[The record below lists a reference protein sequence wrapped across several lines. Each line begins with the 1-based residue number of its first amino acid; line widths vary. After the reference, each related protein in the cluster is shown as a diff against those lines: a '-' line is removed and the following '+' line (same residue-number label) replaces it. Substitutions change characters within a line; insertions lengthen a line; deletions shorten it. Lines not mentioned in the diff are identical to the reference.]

1 MNLSAVGAHCKT
13 SENVVGICNLVPC
26 LDRQSLVNRI
36 IVLPADKSFVSILG
50 NYPFIFG
57 ALYPFLV
64 FIRFIRISQSNGPA
78 RINRIEKNSFNGCFE
93 PIVGIFR
100 IRSTVFKTVSDV
112 IISLWNGEI
121 HTPHFCCDL
130 TAAAS
135 LDSHAIHHFHII
147 RTVTR
152 NQLCLVIGIFH
163 ISVGSYSRKT
173 VTTLS
178 FHFHNGTYF
187 LGTILCIPFIDDILE
202 RSKIVISIITV
213 NGIID
218 SNKANIV
225 IRKKHFRIK
234 ACLQILSAETGEV
247 FLCQVGTKKILR
259 IYKPFIG
266 GQPPVNGLRFLYA
279 LLPFFVR
286 RFLYAVSNASII
298 GVTGSSLSGLDRYSN
313 RMPFSRNF
321 RSNLMKEEVSRLIR
335 EVSRARIVPMP

>member
-202 RSKIVISIITV
+202 RSKIVIPIITV

-218 SNKANIV
+218 SNKANIIV
-225 IRKKHFRIK
+225 GKKHFRIK

-247 FLCQVGTKKILR
+247 FHDNSTDFSVLNRFNKSFEIGTVKVCACIAVINKKFGIVITVVVGIFQKKLLLVLYAHAVAVKKIVLTEPA
-259 IYKPFIG
+259 IKGCDF
-266 GQPPVNGLRFLYA
+266 FL
-279 LLPFFVR
+279 LF
-286 RFLYAVSNASII
+286 
-298 GVTGSSLSGLDRYSN
+298 
-313 RMPFSRNF
+313 
-321 RSNLMKEEVSRLIR
+321 
-335 EVSRARIVPMP
+335 

>member
-64 FIRFIRISQSNGPA
+64 FVRFIRISQSNGPA
-78 RINRIEKNSFNGCFE
+78 RINRIEKNSFNCCFK

-121 HTPHFCCDL
+121 HTSHFSGDL
-130 TAAAS
+130 TAAAP
-135 LDSHAIHHFHII
+135 LDSHAIHHFHVI

-178 FHFHNGTYF
+178 LHFHNCPNF
-187 LGTILCIPFIDDILE
+187 LRTILCIPFIDDILE
-202 RSKIVISIITV
+202 RSKIVIPIITV

-218 SNKANIV
+218 SNKANIIV
-225 IRKKHFRIK
+225 GKKHFRIK

-247 FLCQVGTKKILR
+247 FYNNGTDFSVLDCFNKSFEIGAVKVCAGVAVINKKFRVEIPVIISKLQKKLLLVLNAHT
-259 IYKPFIG
+259 IAIVFI
-266 GQPPVNGLRFLYA
+266 
-279 LLPFFVR
+279 
-286 RFLYAVSNASII
+286 
-298 GVTGSSLSGLDRYSN
+298 VT
-313 RMPFSRNF
+313 
-321 RSNLMKEEVSRLIR
+321 
-335 EVSRARIVPMP
+335 A